1 MESIS
6 SLLADYGADIP
17 LAFWTNIRLAF
28 LATLGSFVLG
38 VVLALFRISPVPSL
52 RALGT
57 GYVNVVR
64 NTPLTIIMLLGVLAV
79 WGQLKISFSSD
90 FTLNFF
96 IYAVIAL
103 SLYHAAFMCEAIRSG
118 VNTVPL
124 GQAEAARSIG
134 LGFLP
139 AARHVILPQALRGA
153 ITPLGN
159 TVIALTKNTTVAAA
173 ASVAEASGLMKRMI
187 EFSPDVMVAI
197 FLTFAIGF
205 TIAYFLAFEVRS
217 KAIQSVL
224 FLICTIPFWTS
235 NVIRM
240 IAWVP
245 LLGRNGLVEID
256 TERGG
261 LGLQRV
267 EHVRQAARQRGAV
280 VDGQLASDGL
290 RRQAVA
296 QGGQEEHRPDHQF
309 LFIAPERRPR

>member
-79 WGQLKISFSSD
+79 WGQLKVSFSTD

-205 TIAYFLAFEVRS
+205 C
-217 KAIQSVL
+217 
-224 FLICTIPFWTS
+224 LIVIP
-235 NVIRM
+235 IG
-240 IAWVP
+240 
-245 LLGRNGLVEID
+245 LL
-256 TERGG
+256 TTW
-261 LGLQRV
+261 
-267 EHVRQAARQRGAV
+267 
-280 VDGQLASDGL
+280 ASEKW
-290 RRQAVA
+290 AVA
-296 QGGQEEHRPDHQF
+296 R
-309 LFIAPERRPR
+309 

>member
-6 SLLADYGADIP
+6 SLLEDYGADIP

-28 LATLGSFVLG
+28 LATLGSFALG

-205 TIAYFLAFEVRS
+205 C
-217 KAIQSVL
+217 
-224 FLICTIPFWTS
+224 LIVIP
-235 NVIRM
+235 IG
-240 IAWVP
+240 
-245 LLGRNGLVEID
+245 LL
-256 TERGG
+256 TTW
-261 LGLQRV
+261 
-267 EHVRQAARQRGAV
+267 
-280 VDGQLASDGL
+280 ASEKW
-290 RRQAVA
+290 AVA
-296 QGGQEEHRPDHQF
+296 R
-309 LFIAPERRPR
+309 

>member
-1 MESIS
+1 MQSIS

-52 RALGT
+52 RALGA

-205 TIAYFLAFEVRS
+205 C
-217 KAIQSVL
+217 
-224 FLICTIPFWTS
+224 LIVIP
-235 NVIRM
+235 IG
-240 IAWVP
+240 
-245 LLGRNGLVEID
+245 LL
-256 TERGG
+256 TTW
-261 LGLQRV
+261 
-267 EHVRQAARQRGAV
+267 
-280 VDGQLASDGL
+280 ASEKW
-290 RRQAVA
+290 AVA
-296 QGGQEEHRPDHQF
+296 R
-309 LFIAPERRPR
+309 

>member
-52 RALGT
+52 RAIGAA
-57 GYVNVVR
+57 YVNVVR

-79 WGQLKISFSSD
+79 WGQLKITFSSD

-96 IYAVIAL
+96 VYAVIAL

-124 GQAEAARSIG
+124 GQAEAARAIG

-205 TIAYFLAFEVRS
+205 C
-217 KAIQSVL
+217 
-224 FLICTIPFWTS
+224 LIVIP
-235 NVIRM
+235 IG
-240 IAWVP
+240 
-245 LLGRNGLVEID
+245 LL
-256 TERGG
+256 TTW
-261 LGLQRV
+261 
-267 EHVRQAARQRGAV
+267 
-280 VDGQLASDGL
+280 ASDKW
-290 RRQAVA
+290 AVA
-296 QGGQEEHRPDHQF
+296 R
-309 LFIAPERRPR
+309 

>member
-1 MESIS
+1 MQSIS

-52 RALGT
+52 RALGA

-187 EFSPDVMVAI
+187 EFSPDLMVAI

-205 TIAYFLAFEVRS
+205 C
-217 KAIQSVL
+217 
-224 FLICTIPFWTS
+224 LIVIP
-235 NVIRM
+235 IG
-240 IAWVP
+240 
-245 LLGRNGLVEID
+245 LL
-256 TERGG
+256 TTW
-261 LGLQRV
+261 
-267 EHVRQAARQRGAV
+267 
-280 VDGQLASDGL
+280 ASEKW
-290 RRQAVA
+290 AVA
-296 QGGQEEHRPDHQF
+296 R
-309 LFIAPERRPR
+309 